1 ERTEE
6 LLQALDQDPA
16 ASLEDVVFL
25 NRFKDRLEARIVRGL
40 REVDRTRAWQEECAT
55 SLSSWLRWR
64 CRLLPGQ
71 AAEKAALARHL
82 DQLPETASALSEGR
96 IGYQHAAEIAR
107 TAELIG
113 AEPVR
118 RQETVLVKAARD
130 LDPHRFRYVTRHLR
144 YCENP
149 DGALREEN
157 ENHRQRWLT
166 FSQTWNGEFHLEG
179 RLDAEGGAI
188 VQTALESYIQPVD
201 AGDRRL
207 PSQRRADALVELAR
221 QRTGGQKPHLNL
233 TVPLATLQRQPGAP
247 AAELEWSLPVSAE
260 MARRLACDC
269 SLSRVVLGADSEPLD
284 VGRLTRIIPPPMKRA
299 LDVRD
304 GGCKFHGCDRPPP
317 WCDGH
322 HLVHWLEGG
331 KTSLD
336 NLVLLCRRHH
346 RLVHEEG
353 WRLAWGPDG
362 ELRGFPPWMNDAA

>member
-1 ERTEE
+1 MRSDVKERTEE

-40 REVDRTRAWQEECAT
+40 REVDRTRAWQAEGAT
-55 SLSSWLRWR
+55 SLPAWLRWR

-82 DQLPETASALSEGR
+82 DQLPQTSKALSDGR

-118 RQETVLVKAARD
+118 RQEAVLVKAARD

-149 DGALREEN
+149 DGSLKEEN

-188 VQTALESYIQPVD
+188 V
-201 AGDRRL
+201 
-207 PSQRRADALVELAR
+207 
-221 QRTGGQKPHLNL
+221 
-233 TVPLATLQRQPGAP
+233 
-247 AAELEWSLPVSAE
+247 
-260 MARRLACDC
+260 
-269 SLSRVVLGADSEPLD
+269 
-284 VGRLTRIIPPPMKRA
+284 
-299 LDVRD
+299 
-304 GGCKFHGCDRPPP
+304 
-317 WCDGH
+317 
-322 HLVHWLEGG
+322 
-331 KTSLD
+331 
-336 NLVLLCRRHH
+336 
-346 RLVHEEG
+346 
-353 WRLAWGPDG
+353 LAWGPPPEG
-362 ELRGFPPWMNDAA
+362 WGMQRRWRATCSRWMLAIACFPPNDGPTRWWSWPASALAARSRTST